1 MSAFRSSPG
10 ALRLLAWSLAARL
23 PLAMIGIGLLVHAQ
37 RLTGS
42 FAVAGLV
49 SGAYA
54 VATGAGG
61 PALGRL
67 VDRRGQLVV
76 LVPSVVAA
84 VVLLGVAAVLP
95 RGVAPAVLVA
105 VAAGVGLA
113 TPPLDACLRALVPS
127 VVRDPSD
134 VASAYA
140 VDTAAVELT
149 WVAGPPVVLGAGAAW
164 STGGA
169 LAITAA
175 LLALSTA
182 AFCAQPATRAWR
194 PLAAERPRG
203 GSLRAPG
210 LRVLVLVL
218 VGVGVLF
225 GAAEVG
231 VTAAARSLGSP
242 AAAGPLVGLWGLG
255 SVAGGVVAARR
266 GGGLDRAGALALVL
280 ALLGAGHVVLAAA
293 AGSLVALAAGLL
305 VAGAAI
311 APALGIAYSIVERV
325 APEGTVTE
333 AFAWLATATAVGS
346 ALGAAAGGALADG
359 AGPAAAFVLAGAA
372 GGVAALA
379 AVLASRT
386 LDARAGVAPVGV
398 APAAA

>member
-84 VVLLGVAAVLP
+84 AVLLGVAAVLP

-127 VVRDPSD
+127 LVRDPSD

-164 STGGA
+164 
-169 LAITAA
+169 
-175 LLALSTA
+175 
-182 AFCAQPATRAWR
+182 
-194 PLAAERPRG
+194 
-203 GSLRAPG
+203 
-210 LRVLVLVL
+210 
-218 VGVGVLF
+218 
-225 GAAEVG
+225 
-231 VTAAARSLGSP
+231 
-242 AAAGPLVGLWGLG
+242 
-255 SVAGGVVAARR
+255 
-266 GGGLDRAGALALVL
+266 
-280 ALLGAGHVVLAAA
+280 
-293 AGSLVALAAGLL
+293 
-305 VAGAAI
+305 
-311 APALGIAYSIVERV
+311 
-325 APEGTVTE
+325 
-333 AFAWLATATAVGS
+333 
-346 ALGAAAGGALADG
+346 
-359 AGPAAAFVLAGAA
+359 
-372 GGVAALA
+372 
-379 AVLASRT
+379 
-386 LDARAGVAPVGV
+386 
-398 APAAA
+398 